1 MAWRI
6 HDNVIRGEI
15 DNREK
20 GVIHGRIWLDG
31 IAKPVLLELKGNAC
45 PDLAGCVLK
54 FNNPGATVPLR
65 KDAHFHPL
73 QCGSAGDL
81 TASRKVR
88 VFDLPFEE
96 AYAMIKRGEQPP
108 EHMANSLYL
117 EWFSEFNG
125 RVVIESVDYRI
136 EVSAPAWRLKPEEDA
151 ERAKDA
157 AAGFSGFMQKLTDAL
172 EAQKHEPPADRE
184 WDEFDYEQLMKESDA
199 RTDKYLELLDKHGDS
214 PEAERLI
221 AEEMGWDDAEKPEP
235 REAAAEDDWLDVD
248 EINRVTAEAAEQ
260 PLEPEPHTE
269 GVDWMRTDD
278 GDIRHPLQ
286 HRCFKSAIKF
296 WNQADELGLEKLGDK
311 NLEQFICE
319 FQTTSVKLGGAL
331 GGIAN
336 GRGYRDNS
344 FTVAY
349 LKRALDHV
357 HKAQA
362 GLEAVA
368 PKKLLPDKMVSEARK
383 ELFEIREGILELM
396 NEFRWKA

>member
-31 IAKPVLLELKGNAC
+31 VAKPVLLELKGNAC

-125 RVVIESVDYRI
+125 RVVIESADFRI
-136 EVSAPAWRLKPEEDA
+136 EMSAPSWRLTPEEEAQRA
-151 ERAKDA
+151 EEA

-172 EAQKHEPPADRE
+172 EAQKHQPPEDHEAAVRE
-184 WDEFDYEQLMKESDA
+184 AGQRA
-199 RTDKYLELLDKHGDS
+199 REKAQED
-214 PEAERLI
+214 AERDR
-221 AEEMGWDDAEKPEP
+221 AGRAVDDA
-235 REAAAEDDWLDVD
+235 
-248 EINRVTAEAAEQ
+248 
-260 PLEPEPHTE
+260 
-269 GVDWMRTDD
+269 
-278 GDIRHPLQ
+278 
-286 HRCFKSAIKF
+286 
-296 WNQADELGLEKLGDK
+296 
-311 NLEQFICE
+311 
-319 FQTTSVKLGGAL
+319 
-331 GGIAN
+331 
-336 GRGYRDNS
+336 
-344 FTVAY
+344 
-349 LKRALDHV
+349 
-357 HKAQA
+357 
-362 GLEAVA
+362 
-368 PKKLLPDKMVSEARK
+368 
-383 ELFEIREGILELM
+383 
-396 NEFRWKA
+396 

>member
-73 QCGSAGDL
+73 QRGSAGDL

-125 RVVIESVDYRI
+125 RVVIESADYRVEI
-136 EVSAPAWRLKPEEDA
+136 SAPAWRLTPEEDA
-151 ERAKDA
+151 QRARDA
-157 AAGFSGFMQKLTDAL
+157 AAGFSGFMRKLNDAL
-172 EAQKHEPPADRE
+172 ESQKHQPPEDRE

-199 RTDKYLELLDKHGDS
+199 RADKYMELLEKHGDN
-214 PEAERLI
+214 PETDHLI
-221 AEEMGWDDAEKPEP
+221 AKEMGWT
-235 REAAAEDDWLDVD
+235 AEDESTGSLDVD
-248 EINRVTAEAAEQ
+248 EINRITAEAAEQ
-260 PLEPEPHTE
+260 PLAPEPHTE
-269 GVDWMRTDD
+269 GVDWVRTDD
-278 GDIRHPLQ
+278 GNIRHPLQ
-286 HRCFKSAIKF
+286 HRCFENAMKLWHAC
-296 WNQADELGLEKLGDK
+296 DDLGLSKAEDDDLGQ
-311 NLEQFICE
+311 LVSE
-319 FQTTSVKLGGAL
+319 FQITSAKL
-331 GGIAN
+331 
-336 GRGYRDNS
+336 
-344 FTVAY
+344 
-349 LKRALDHV
+349 
-357 HKAQA
+357 A
-362 GLEAVA
+362 G
-368 PKKLLPDKMVSEARK
+368 
-383 ELFEIREGILELM
+383 
-396 NEFRWKA
+396 

>member
-20 GVIHGRIWLDG
+20 GVIQGRIWLDG
-31 IAKPVLLELKGNAC
+31 IAQPVLLELKGNAC

-73 QCGSAGDL
+73 QRGSAGDL

-125 RVVIESVDYRI
+125 RVVIESADYKI
-136 EVSAPAWRLKPEEDA
+136 EVSAPVWRLTPEEDA
-151 ERAKDA
+151 HRARDA

-221 AEEMGWDDAEKPEP
+221 AEEMGWDDTDKPDQ
-235 REAAAEDDWLDVD
+235 REAAAGDDWLDVD

-286 HRCFKSAIKF
+286 HRCFESAMKL
-296 WNQADELGLEKLGDK
+296 WHACDELGLPKSEDDDLCQ
-311 NLEQFICE
+311 LVSE
-319 FQTTSVKLGGAL
+319 FQITSAKLAGAL
-331 GGIAN
+331 N
-336 GRGYRDNS
+336 GLACGRDRREGA
-344 FTVAY
+344 FIVAY
-349 LKRALDHV
+349 LKRALDHL

-362 GLEAVA
+362 GLEKVA
-368 PKKLLPDKMVSEARK
+368 PKNLLPPDIVAESRGD
-383 ELFEIREGILELM
+383 LFDIRQEILRLM
-396 NEFRWKA
+396 NEFRGPK